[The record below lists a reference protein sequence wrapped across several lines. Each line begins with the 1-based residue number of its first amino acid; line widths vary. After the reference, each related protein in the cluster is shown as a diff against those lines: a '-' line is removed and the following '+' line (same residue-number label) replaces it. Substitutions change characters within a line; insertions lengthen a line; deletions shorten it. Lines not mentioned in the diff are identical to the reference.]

1 MRRRFPLLLKKR
13 GRRRTGSPL
22 WARVGE
28 VLYHV
33 MFVAMGVIG
42 LWWSL
47 SDVLLPEW
55 RLAKEAEG
63 FTRSDCTVVGERV
76 TERPGLAEP
85 EYCAELEVVF
95 ADDAGEERRVWT
107 RHGVGRDTPSQ
118 AEAAAALERYR
129 LGDELPCWFDATN
142 PDRVLLSV
150 KQRWWPWLVLSI
162 PVSLVVIGAF
172 GLTRAFVSTQSSPER
187 RSSLMAGGLDLSR
200 LESTGLRPTVASGL
214 PTLEQPGENAGVE
227 RQYRLPADGAE
238 GWRVASMA
246 TLCAVW
252 NVLVALFAYQ
262 IGVGYLSPAV
272 RFGVAALVATPL
284 AVIGWRMT
292 RSTWRDARGV
302 GGGGVTRV
310 EIDRHPLRVG
320 EVSTATLLQSGQ
332 MRIRSLV
339 VCLVCDEIA
348 TYRQGTDT
356 RTATAEVS
364 RRPLLT
370 HRRLVIDTDEPLTL
384 DFELSLPADAP
395 HSFVSPNNEVRWSIE
410 ALIEP
415 MGRPEMKRRFPLC
428 VFPRDVPGRS
438 GAPSTPAPTS
448 AEAVL

>member
-28 VLYHV
+28 VLYHL
-33 MFVAMGVIG
+33 MFVAAGVIG

-63 FTRSDCTVVGERV
+63 FRQTNCTVVGERV

-85 EYCAELEVVF
+85 EYCAELEVTF
-95 ADDAGEERRVWT
+95 EAEGTPRRVWT
-107 RHGVGRDTPSQ
+107 RHGVGRDTPSEE
-118 AEAAAALERYR
+118 EAAAALERYQ
-129 LGDELPCWFDATN
+129 LGDKLSCWYDASN
-142 PDRVLLSV
+142 PNQVLLSV

-162 PVSLVVIGAF
+162 PISLVVIGLF
-172 GLTRAFVSTQSSPER
+172 GLTRAFISTQSSPER
-187 RSSLMAGGLDLSR
+187 RASLVAGGLELAQ
-200 LESTGLRPTVASGL
+200 LEATGMRPTVASGL
-214 PTLEQPGENAGVE
+214 PPLEQPGENAGVE
-227 RQYRLPADGAE
+227 RQYRLPADGSE

-262 IGVGYLSPAV
+262 IGEGYLSPAV
-272 RFGVAALVATPL
+272 RLGVAVLVATPL
-284 AVIGWRMT
+284 AIIGWRMT

-310 EIDRHPLRVG
+310 EVDRHPLRVG
-320 EVSTATLLQSGQ
+320 DSASATLIQSGQ
-332 MRIRSLV
+332 MRIRTLSVNLI
-339 VCLVCDEIA
+339 CEEIA

-356 RTATAEVS
+356 RTATAEVA
-364 RRPLLT
+364 RHELLT
-370 HRRLVIDTDEPLTL
+370 QRRLVIDSDEPLKL
-384 DFELSLPADAP
+384 DFGLAIPASGP

-410 ALIEP
+410 VRIEP
-415 MGRPEMKRRFPLC
+415 TARADMKRRFPLC
-428 VFPRDVPGRS
+428 VFPIDLTSGVAAPLAMAASG
-438 GAPSTPAPTS
+438 GAPS
-448 AEAVL
+448 